1 MPIADEDRTAAATLK
16 ADYNRI
22 TECLKESAGITND
35 MLREMCRLRE
45 ERVRLLHRIEVLE
58 TANRELRAW
67 RNVAEKIKVALD
79 REEIENAE
87 SVSTDGPVPQD
98 RGSGV

>member
-22 TECLKESAGITND
+22 AAYVKEAAGLTND
-35 MLREMCRLRE
+35 LLREMCRLRE

-67 RNVAEKIKVALD
+67 RNVAEKIKIALD
-79 REEIENAE
+79 KEEITNAE
-87 SVSTDGPVPQD
+87 PVSAD
-98 RGSGV
+98 RPISPD